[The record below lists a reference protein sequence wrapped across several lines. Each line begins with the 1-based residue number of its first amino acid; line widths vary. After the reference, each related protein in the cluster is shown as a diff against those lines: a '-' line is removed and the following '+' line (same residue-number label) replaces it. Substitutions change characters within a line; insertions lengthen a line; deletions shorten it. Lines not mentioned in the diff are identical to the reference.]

1 MEKTDPHK
9 KYNYSQEFNTMIAL
23 GQELNHLRMNSK
35 YDNVREVVEE
45 YMKDRISEIKERW
58 K

>member
-9 KYNYSQEFNTMIAL
+9 KHSYSQEFNIMIAL
-23 GQELNHLRMNSK
+23 GQELNHLRTNSK